1 MGKRFYR
8 FTSGLVR
15 VFSHRMK
22 TEWEVPFE
30 EGPCVFVVNSV
41 GFMGPVEMIT
51 KFSEREICHPWV
63 NDELLEAKKIPAYA
77 RKDCWWKPGTFA
89 APVLNATVPYVG
101 AALIPPLLKSVPYI
115 PVYHD
120 QRIMLTLR
128 QSIRALQ
135 KDEALIIFPEMPNAR
150 LSGHE
155 WISTGW
161 LRLGEMWYRTCGR
174 ALKMYPVHIDRDKH
188 IFEVAAPV
196 YYDPARRFAEQEKEL
211 THALAKGISGW

>member
-8 FTSGLVR
+8 FTGGLVR
-15 VFSHRMK
+15 MFSHRMK

-51 KFSEREICHPWV
+51 KFSQREICHPWV

-120 QRIMLTLR
+120 QRMAAAGGDVVQNLR
-128 QSIRALQ
+128 PRAEDVSGAYRPGQAHLQSGGSRLLRSRAAVRRAG
-135 KDEALIIFPEMPNAR
+135 E
-150 LSGHE
+150 G
-155 WISTGW
+155 TGK
-161 LRLGEMWYRTCGR
+161 GTGQ
-174 ALKMYPVHIDRDKH
+174 RDQRMIKGT
-188 IFEVAAPV
+188 PGWS
-196 YYDPARRFAEQEKEL
+196 PRRSFMFREP
-211 THALAKGISGW
+211 